1 SDAAPPS
8 ERDTPHMGSMLA
20 RLRPASGALPPFV
33 TMPWLAYHPAAPGG
47 RAPGQNAGW
56 LGRTYDPLV
65 ALGDPNAPDWK
76 IPELTLLDGVD
87 ASRLNARDE
96 LLGAIDRQRRELD
109 ALSTSGFKRQA
120 FGLLASDAARRAFD
134 LSREPDHVR
143 DRYGRNIHG
152 QCVLL

>member
-1 SDAAPPS
+1 AAMTDKLAIVRSLHHDDPAHLSSGHLTLTGHLAPTVNSDAAPPS

-109 ALSTSGFKRQA
+109 
-120 FGLLASDAARRAFD
+120 
-134 LSREPDHVR
+134 
-143 DRYGRNIHG
+143 
-152 QCVLL
+152 